1 METII
6 RTHKI
11 RLKSPNNKQASLL
24 NQAYGTR
31 RFAYNQA
38 KVLSDKSYELTGKTP
53 GKLSL
58 RNLFVQEVKKNPD
71 NSWLYD
77 FPKSIV
83 EEAIFDYHQSLKRF
97 LKGSR
102 GIPSF
107 AKKDDTRGSF
117 TLNNAQ
123 FSINHKTLKISKLG
137 TFSLTEG
144 LRFQGQILN
153 ATVSRKGKNHY
164 IAITVRTPYN
174 PLPHTGNVV
183 GVDLNIHSI
192 DDSDGNSWEHFQ
204 YLKRDLRKL
213 KRAQQSLSRKQK
225 GSNNR
230 KKARRKVAR
239 IHEQISN
246 RRMDAHHKLS
256 CTIVKDNSLI
266 GVEDLNVSGMLKN
279 RRLSKAIS
287 DASFYSFL
295 EKIKYKSEINGRSL
309 IKVGRFFPSSKL
321 CSQCGSKKTNLILS
335 DRVYVCDN
343 ETCRA
348 VLPRDLNAAINIR
361 EEALRLSS
369 LNSSTGGLPEYQ
381 ACGQDVRPEVDSIAG
396 RPGRSRNQ
404 SSTLNK
410 NWRAAA

>member
-1 METII
+1 METVI

-38 KVLSDKSYELTGKTP
+38 KALSDKSYKLTGKTL
-53 GKLSL
+53 GKLAL
-58 RNLFVQEVKKNPD
+58 RNLFVQEVKKDPD

-77 FPKSIV
+77 FPKSIL
-83 EEAIFDYHQSLKRF
+83 EEAVFDYHQSLNMFFKR
-97 LKGSR
+97 GR
-102 GIPSF
+102 GMPSF
-107 AKKDDTRGSF
+107 AKKEDTRGSF
-117 TLNNAQ
+117 SLNNEQ
-123 FSINHKTLKISKLG
+123 FSVNHKTLKISKLG
-137 TFSLTEG
+137 TFGLTEE
-144 LRFQGQILN
+144 LRFRGHILS
-153 ATVSRKGKNHY
+153 ATVSRRGKHHY
-164 IAITVRTPYN
+164 IAITVRTPHN
-174 PLPHTGNVV
+174 PIPHTGTAV

-204 YLKRDLRKL
+204 YLKRDLRRL

-256 CTIVKDNSLI
+256 HTIVKNNSLI

-279 RRLSKAIS
+279 RRLARAVS

-295 EKIKYKSEINGRSL
+295 EKIKYKSEINNRSL

-321 CSQCGSKKTNLILS
+321 CSQCGSKKTNLTLS
-335 DRVYVCDN
+335 DRTYVCDN

-348 VLPRDLNAAINIR
+348 ILPRDLNAAINIR

-369 LNSSTGGLPEYQ
+369 LDSSTGGLSGLQ
-381 ACGQDVRPEVDSIAG
+381 ACGQDVRPVVDSLPQADLDEAG
-396 RPGRSRNQ
+396 TNHQ
-404 SSTLNK
+404 S
-410 NWRAAA
+410 